1 LNFEE
6 KALAQEQGVENGRGI
21 ESVPVKGQLS
31 PVLRLSLE
39 LGPLVVFF
47 FANQRFGIFSAT
59 LAFMVAMAVSILAM
73 WLAARR
79 VPIMPLVSGAVVMVF
94 GGMTLYF
101 SDETFIK
108 LKPTIVNLL
117 FAGALF
123 AGLAMRRNLL
133 PIVFDGV
140 LQLNAEGWRKLSWRW
155 AFFFVFLAGLNEL
168 LWRNVSTDVWVAFK
182 VWGVMPLTFLFAL
195 AQMPLIM
202 RESSEETS
210 AGSN

>member
-1 LNFEE
+1 M
-6 KALAQEQGVENGRGI
+6 ENGRGI

>member
-1 LNFEE
+1 M
-6 KALAQEQGVENGRGI
+6 GNGRGI

-59 LAFMVAMAVSILAM
+59 LAFMVAMAVSVLAM

-202 RESSEETS
+202 RESSEETP
-210 AGSN
+210 AGGN

>member
-1 LNFEE
+1 M
-6 KALAQEQGVENGRGI
+6 AQEQGVENGRGI

>member
-1 LNFEE
+1 M
-6 KALAQEQGVENGRGI
+6 ENGRGI

-59 LAFMVAMAVSILAM
+59 LAFMVAMAVSVLAM

-202 RESSEETS
+202 RESSEETP
-210 AGSN
+210 AGGN